1 MANVKIIST
10 LIADQLSLVV
20 SRGFT
25 TTTQC
30 SLSGIV
36 KASGIAMV
44 KRGGEEPK
52 KPTPWVP
59 DPVTGHYRPEDQTNQ
74 ADAVDLRA
82 MLLKTKNCKDN

>member
-10 LIADQLSLVV
+10 LIADQLSLGNFVLM
-20 SRGFT
+20 RGFT

-30 SLSGIV
+30 SLFGIV

-44 KRGGEEPK
+44 KRGGEESK

-59 DPVTGHYRPEDQTNQ
+59 DPVSNRSLQTRGPNEPS
-74 ADAVDLRA
+74 
-82 MLLKTKNCKDN
+82 